1 MSTTS
6 IYVLAAFA
14 LTLMPSLGNG
24 LDPTL
29 RNPKA
34 ASVKAENSTRAKDGL
49 ATLRPITAGMQRTVK
64 RPSQGEDGLLQLAA
78 LTAAA
83 PAMGRQSHATPVAD
97 DVVIDVIVAYT
108 QKAARNYA
116 DITRELIE
124 PAIESGNLSFRLS
137 GIGHVKL
144 RLVHAYRTDYVE
156 TGEHFDHVWRFADKG
171 DGYMDEIHGLRD
183 RYRADVAILVVD
195 DASSCGQATRV
206 RADEDDA
213 FAVVH
218 HECARTNY
226 TVAHEIGHLIGASH
240 ERGYVHGHEW
250 RDIMSYKATCSGCP
264 RLPVWSNPRILIHG
278 HPAGTAKLDNAMVI
292 ATQATR
298 VASFR

>member
-14 LTLMPSLGNG
+14 LALMPSFGNG
-24 LDPTL
+24 SDPTP

-34 ASVKAENSTRAKDGL
+34 VSVKAANSMRTNDSL
-49 ATLRPITAGMQRTVK
+49 ATLRPITAGMQWTVK
-64 RPSQGEDGLLQLAA
+64 RPSQGEDRLIQLAA
-78 LTAAA
+78 LNTAALAMPRQDHAA
-83 PAMGRQSHATPVAD
+83 PGVE

-264 RLPVWSNPRILIHG
+264 RLPVWSNTRILIHG